1 MKHLLTLTLLFTL
14 LISCQKNESKT
25 PAKAPKTAV
34 TIIDK
39 DKNEIEK
46 LVKGMYRWQKKRQSL
61 LHEFRCFV
69 KDTVVVG
76 LDPISHSLYLKSLH
90 DSGFFSG
97 EFRGNMT
104 RIFKKQDELVRS
116 KKVEWYT
123 TEMGPFDS
131 GANPWCNC
139 QDELS
144 YDEISLHFEKID
156 TTGAT
161 FYWNWEGVDDSWAK
175 HHYAMRTVKENGKWK
190 IAYMQGWDYEENT
203 KPRF

>member
-1 MKHLLTLTLLFTL
+1 MKHLLTLTLLFSL

-34 TIIDK
+34 TAADK
-39 DKNEIEK
+39 DKTEIDK
-46 LVKGMYRWQKKRQSL
+46 LVKGMYRWHKKRQSL
-61 LHEFRCFV
+61 LHEFRCLV

-144 YDEISLHFEKID
+144 YDEITLHFEKIF
-156 TTGAT
+156 AT
-161 FYWNWEGVDDSWAK
+161 C
-175 HHYAMRTVKENGKWK
+175 ENRIHAIFLFLNTLELIQGKYINIIMGK
-190 IAYMQGWDYEENT
+190 GMNNFTLEFNESRQEEEAI
-203 KPRF
+203 